1 MITACVVANAIIK
14 DAKQG
19 SLHTHFKCLELFE
32 TVSFSE
38 APSAGDKPQETFLRP
53 GHMKKIEMSRLG
65 VGRGASKSLELYI
78 YRAYPVQQKST
89 RKMATSL
96 RMGTHR
102 AGS

>member
-65 VGRGASKSLELYI
+65 VGRGASKSLE
-78 YRAYPVQQKST
+78 
-89 RKMATSL
+89 
-96 RMGTHR
+96 
-102 AGS
+102 